1 MLDPSH
7 ACTNPTLQVLL
18 DHTPHT
24 TWPLHAIS
32 LDKLSP
38 ALLVD
43 MAVLDEV
50 GLVGFS
56 DEDGSTGSDD
66 VGRIV
71 VLLGH
76 SVQLTTH
83 RK

>member
-1 MLDPSH
+1 MFDPSH
-7 ACTNPTLQVLL
+7 V
-18 DHTPHT
+18 HIISTPG
-24 TWPLHAIS
+24 PLHAIS
-32 LDKLSP
+32 LDKYSL

-76 SVQLTTH
+76 SVQLTIH
-83 RK
+83 SR

>member
-1 MLDPSH
+1 
-7 ACTNPTLQVLL
+7 
-18 DHTPHT
+18 
-24 TWPLHAIS
+24 
-32 LDKLSP
+32 
-38 ALLVD
+38 

-71 VLLGH
+71 VLLGY

-83 RK
+83 NR

>member
-1 MLDPSH
+1 
-7 ACTNPTLQVLL
+7 
-18 DHTPHT
+18 
-24 TWPLHAIS
+24 
-32 LDKLSP
+32 
-38 ALLVD
+38 

-83 RK
+83 VQVDTHTHSDENTVLNVLT

>member
-1 MLDPSH
+1 
-7 ACTNPTLQVLL
+7 
-18 DHTPHT
+18 
-24 TWPLHAIS
+24 
-32 LDKLSP
+32 
-38 ALLVD
+38 

-71 VLLGH
+71 VLLTLLH
-76 SVQLTTH
+76 SVQLTTQ
-83 RK
+83 

>member
-1 MLDPSH
+1 MYY
-7 ACTNPTLQVLL
+7 
-18 DHTPHT
+18 T
-24 TWPLHAIS
+24 TQS

-38 ALLVD
+38 VLLVE

-76 SVQLTTH
+76 SIQITTH
-83 RK
+83 SR

>member
-1 MLDPSH
+1 
-7 ACTNPTLQVLL
+7 
-18 DHTPHT
+18 
-24 TWPLHAIS
+24 
-32 LDKLSP
+32 
-38 ALLVD
+38 

-50 GLVGFS
+50 GLVWFS

-71 VLLGH
+71 VLLGR

-83 RK
+83 SR